1 MKAIKTCT
9 LALAIL
15 LMLCC
20 VLTSCSKSYSDAISG
35 GSNNMSSEMAP
46 TVGGDYGYGNS
57 AGKLPETGDTAD
69 KETDGQMSQKIIR
82 TVYMDAQTK
91 EFERAI
97 SSIREALNTAGGFEE
112 SFSSNNRSYGSTGYY
127 SRTATM
133 KLRIPAEK
141 LDAFLS
147 EIGGMLHVTSQR
159 ANVQNVTAEYYDIEA
174 RLNVLESE
182 RAVYESM
189 LQKATST
196 SEMLSIRDR
205 LYNVIEEIE
214 AYKTR
219 LRVLE
224 SQIAYSTVH
233 LTLSEV
239 VEYSKITEQDAA
251 FGDRVYDAFWAGW
264 YNFVDNTEDFTVWFV
279 RNVTTIAILAIIG
292 LLILWIVLANNKKH
306 KPTPTPTPTKASAS
320 APVCATAAP
329 ATLVE
334 APKAPMETPVAA
346 PVETPVEVPEEKP
359 AEKAAE
365 AVVIKP
371 QAPKKDQAAANA
383 QAKIEQIAAKTA
395 AKLAKKNAKFEKKQP
410 KTAKPI
416 AKAKVETPEQPK
428 DETNA

>member
-1 MKAIKTCT
+1 MKAIKKCT

-15 LMLCC
+15 LTLCC
-20 VLTSCSKSYSDAISG
+20 LLTSCSKSYNDAISG
-35 GSNNMSSEMAP
+35 GSNGMSSEMAP
-46 TVGGDYGYGNS
+46 TVNGDYGYGS
-57 AGKLPETGDTAD
+57 TAGKLPETGDTTD

-141 LDAFLS
+141 LDAFLG

-159 ANVQNVTAEYYDIEA
+159 ANVENVTAEYYDIEA

-224 SQIAYSTVH
+224 SQIAYSTVN

-239 VEYSKITEQDAA
+239 VEYTKITEQDAS
-251 FGDRVYDAFWAGW
+251 FGDRIYDAFWTGW

-292 LLILWIVLANNKKH
+292 LFALWIVLANNKKH
-306 KPTPTPTPTKASAS
+306 KPTPTPTPTRAPAP
-320 APVCATAAP
+320 APVCAPTAP
-329 ATLVE
+329 VTPIE
-334 APKAPMETPVAA
+334 TPKAPMETPVAA
-346 PVETPVEVPEEKP
+346 PAETPVEVPAEMP
-359 AEKAAE
+359 ADKTVE
-365 AVVIKP
+365 AVVVKVP
-371 QAPKKDQAAANA
+371 AQKKDQKTATA

-395 AKLAKKNAKFEKKQP
+395 AKLAKKNAKIEKKHP
-410 KTAKPI
+410 KTAK
-416 AKAKVETPEQPK
+416 ATLDAPEQTK

>member
-1 MKAIKTCT
+1 
-9 LALAIL
+9 
-15 LMLCC
+15 
-20 VLTSCSKSYSDAISG
+20 
-35 GSNNMSSEMAP
+35 MSPEMAP

-141 LDAFLS
+141 LDAFLG

-239 VEYSKITEQDAA
+239 VEYSKITEQDAS

-329 ATLVE
+329 ATPVE
-334 APKAPMETPVAA
+334 APKAPMETPVTAL
-346 PVETPVEVPEEKP
+346 VETPVEVPEEKP

-395 AKLAKKNAKFEKKQP
+395 AKLAKKSAKFEKKQP
-410 KTAKPI
+410 KTTKPI
-416 AKAKVETPEQPK
+416 AKAKVETPEQSK
-428 DETNA
+428 DETNT